1 MAAPDRSARPFVGRT
16 AEREA
21 FGAQVAAARDGNG
34 CVVLVAGDPGIG
46 KTRLVEETTAGLPRT
61 RVLWGRCHETEG
73 APAFW
78 PWMQVLRTYVN
89 AAPAD
94 LLRTQVG
101 SVGAEVARIVPA
113 LRARCPDVGDLDAAR
128 DDPEAVRFRLFDAV
142 ATFLRAVARD
152 ELLVLVLDD
161 LHWADSESLLLLTF
175 LAREIRDVRLLVVG
189 TYREVEMRQA
199 AAVPR
204 ILGDLARTSHRV
216 ALIGLA
222 VLDVA
227 RYVTAAAGHQVP
239 EEVVHAIHRATEGN
253 AYFVTEVV
261 QLLRAEGRLDSPA
274 ALRSR
279 IELPDGVRDVI
290 RRRVDPLP
298 DPTRRLLE
306 AASVLGR
313 ELDLAVL
320 AHVMG
325 ADVPAIFEGLSPA
338 LALGAMTLVADSPR
352 RVRFAHALLQE
363 TLVADLGAGTR
374 ADLHRRAGEALEA
387 VHADALDPI
396 LGEIAHHYFEAAPL
410 GTLGKAIERAS
421 LAGFRAYA
429 RLGYEEAAGH
439 FERALQA
446 SRAGGVAAD
455 RRLSLLIAFAQA
467 QEAAGDDGGA
477 RATLIEAAQLA
488 RDLDDSFAFGRVA
501 MLIGAAA
508 ATGTVDAAIIGL
520 LEEAVRRAGARDGLA
535 RVFLLGQLSRA
546 LYFADAD
553 RRNACSAEAL
563 AIARRLGDAYA
574 LHTALQ
580 ARHFALWEPGT
591 VEERRA
597 LGTESI
603 ALLRQVGVPLTFAE
617 EYSWRILDHLEIGD
631 MAVVDDTLR
640 RYRALAARWRL
651 PRVQWHVTVVEAALA
666 QLAGRLDEAERLA
679 VGAAR
684 IRPPNPGNNVAPF
697 MGVQLYLVREEQGRL
712 AELAPAV
719 STAARDATTLPIWQV
734 ALAHMRATLGDPE
747 AARHAIAGMAAR
759 GFSDLPRDGNRLGS
773 WARLAET
780 CALLGETAWA
790 EALLPLLAPHAHLVV
805 VLATTVGCLGSVAR
819 YVGLLARTIGR
830 LDEAV
835 ASFDAALVMNERI
848 GALPQLARTQHDLAC
863 TLRARG
869 APGDVARA
877 AALDD
882 EAGATATRLGL
893 AALAARLSGTSP
905 ATTRAPQAR
914 VEVDVR
920 TATLRREGDVWTIA
934 CGTELTRVKDTKGVG
949 YLAQLLRNPG
959 REFHAHDL
967 GGTDELRSGD
977 AGEMLDADARRAYKA
992 RLEAVRDELAEAEE
1006 LADRG
1011 RIERL
1016 RDEMEMLAD
1025 ELTRASGLGGRAR
1038 RASSDAERAR
1048 LNVTRAIRA
1057 VVKKVMSDCP
1067 TLGGHLDRSVRTG
1080 LFCTYEPDPA
1090 FPLRWEP

>member
-16 AEREA
+16 AERGTLAAHVE
-21 FGAQVAAARDGNG
+21 AARDGDG

-78 PWMQVLRTYVN
+78 PWMQVLRAYVN

-94 LLRTQVG
+94 VLRAQVG

-253 AYFVTEVV
+253 AYFVTEVI

-338 LALGAMTLVADSPR
+338 LALGAMTLVTDSSR

-363 TLVADLGAGTR
+363 TLLADLGAGTR

-387 VHADALDPI
+387 VHAAALDPI

-719 STAARDATTLPIWQV
+719 SAAARDATTLPIWQV
-734 ALAHMRATLGDPE
+734 ALAHMHATLGDPE

-759 GFSDLPRDGNRLGS
+759 GFTDLPRDGNLLGS

-835 ASFDAALVMNERI
+835 ASFDAALAMNERI

-905 ATTRAPQAR
+905 APTRAPQAR

-977 AGEMLDADARRAYKA
+977 AGEMLDGDARRAYKA

-1025 ELTRASGLGGRAR
+1025 ELTRASGLGGRTR

-1067 TLGGHLDRSVRTG
+1067 MLGGHLDRSVRTG